1 MGKLYTMSTSTYR
14 YLGQLVSFDNRQE
27 KEIDRRIE
35 NAWKSYWSMKGE
47 LPLCL
52 KRKLVMCIL
61 PILTYGAQTWS
72 LTESQKS
79 RLKVCQRS
87 MERSLL
93 SIRLSD
99 RIPTQHHYP
108 VQDPGIVDVGNK
120 SAKLKSNAPG
130 QVGQHH
136 HTLDP
141 WGWKVTE
148 RETKK
153 TLERR
158 LGQLP
163 LGLAT
168 NSDGQRKME
177 GYGGGLCPAVGQ
189 HRLIK
194 KK

>member
-1 MGKLYTMSTSTYR
+1 
-14 YLGQLVSFDNRQE
+14 
-27 KEIDRRIE
+27 
-35 NAWKSYWSMKGE
+35 MKGNRSTDRKRLEE
-47 LPLCL
+47 L
-52 KRKLVMCIL
+52 LVHEGRTPFMKGDMCIL
-61 PILTYGAQTWS
+61 PILTYGAETWS

-108 VQDPGIVDVGNK
+108 VQDPGIVDLGNK

-141 WGWKVTE
+141 
-148 RETKK
+148 
-153 TLERR
+153 
-158 LGQLP
+158 
-163 LGLAT
+163 
-168 NSDGQRKME
+168 
-177 GYGGGLCPAVGQ
+177 
-189 HRLIK
+189 
-194 KK
+194 